1 MKRCLAL
8 LFVFLLLAPMTALAQ
23 TPFED
28 VCSLLAQA
36 VTGSSAQYLM
46 REQALDTIDAVGAGT
61 LSLQEGIDT
70 VAALSEQMRS
80 LPRNVLS
87 PSEDVKAFMLERGL
101 SIADF
106 QAVADDSA
114 TMAPYNA
121 DVLDGYIELWKA
133 SGNQL
138 PLNTEL
144 ERWSLSLEKELD
156 FIAINTVLLPQNQVE
171 ADAVQ
176 ALLID
181 PTDWMK
187 ATGLPWEWDYSLCEA
202 KYNTLYNFYTDS
214 VSNLEIDISQKQ
226 AELDAAL
233 AALEK

>member
-1 MKRCLAL
+1 MKRILAL
-8 LFVFLLLAPMTALAQ
+8 TLAFLFLAPVTALAQ

-28 VCSLLAQA
+28 ACSLLAQA
-36 VTGSSAQYLM
+36 VSSSSAQYML
-46 REQALDTIDAVGAGT
+46 RDQALDTIDAVGAGT
-61 LSLQEGIDT
+61 LSVQEGIDT
-70 VAALSEQMRS
+70 VSALAEQMRS
-80 LPRNVLS
+80 QPHNVLA
-87 PSEDVKAFMLERGL
+87 PSEALKAFMLERGL

-106 QAVADDSA
+106 QAVADDSV

-121 DVLDGYIELWKA
+121 EVLDGYIELWKVC
-133 SGNQL
+133 GDQL

-156 FIAINTVLLPQNQVE
+156 FIGINTVLLPQNQTE

-176 ALLID
+176 ALVID
-181 PTDWMK
+181 ATDWMK
-187 ATGLPWEWDYSLCEA
+187 ATGLPWEWDYDLCVA
-202 KYNTLYNFYTDS
+202 KYNTLYTFYSETLG
-214 VSNLEIDISQKQ
+214 NLEIDLSQKQ